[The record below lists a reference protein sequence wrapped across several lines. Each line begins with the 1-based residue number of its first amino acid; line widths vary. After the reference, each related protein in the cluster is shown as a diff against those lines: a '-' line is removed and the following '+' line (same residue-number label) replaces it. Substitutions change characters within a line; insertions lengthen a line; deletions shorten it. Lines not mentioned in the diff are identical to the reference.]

1 MGLSGTDVTREA
13 SSMVLAD
20 DNYSTIVAA
29 IEEGRAI
36 YDNIRKFIRYLL
48 ACNAGEVLTML
59 IAVVIGLPLPLLPIQ
74 ILWMNLVTDG
84 LPAIA
89 LGIDPP
95 DPEGM
100 SRKPRHPREGV
111 FSERLG
117 LKILS
122 QGIIIGI
129 CTTAAFIIS
138 LVLHGELV
146 KARTAAFTCLVMAQ
160 LIYVFHCRSEYRR
173 LSETDILTNPYLIG
187 AVIVSGAMQ
196 LAAVYLPVAQGVFR
210 TVALDGLDW
219 IIVFVLSGWSS
230 VFTVIVQKIRGL
242 VLRRTSIIRA

>member
-1 MGLSGTDVTREA
+1 MYR
-13 SSMVLAD
+13 
-20 DNYSTIVAA
+20 
-29 IEEGRAI
+29 RAP
-36 YDNIRKFIRYLL
+36 
-48 ACNAGEVLTML
+48 CNC
-59 IAVVIGLPLPLLPIQ
+59 P
-74 ILWMNLVTDG
+74 WHRS
-84 LPAIA
+84 
-89 LGIDPP
+89 P
-95 DPEGM
+95 DLKIPDA
-100 SRKPRHPREGV
+100 RHPREGV

-196 LAAVYLPVAQGVFR
+196 LAVVYLPVAQGVFR
-210 TVALDGLDW
+210 TVALDALMDHRICTLRGP
-219 IIVFVLSGWSS
+219 
-230 VFTVIVQKIRGL
+230 VFTVIDCKK
-242 VLRRTSIIRA
+242 